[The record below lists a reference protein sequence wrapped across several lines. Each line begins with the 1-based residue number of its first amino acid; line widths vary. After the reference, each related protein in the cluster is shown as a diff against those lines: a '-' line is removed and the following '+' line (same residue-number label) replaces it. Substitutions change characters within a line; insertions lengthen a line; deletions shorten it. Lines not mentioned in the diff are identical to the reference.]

1 MAYPSQGERV
11 ERDFRIPVELA
22 EWLAAEARPRG
33 MDAVCPAGRSQNDL
47 VVQALYV
54 LRELRSGIPSPH
66 SVRILDEALADLDR
80 MAAG

>member
-11 ERDFRIPVELA
+11 SRAFRLPVELA
-22 EWLAAEARPRG
+22 DWLEHQSRPHGLDR
-33 MDAVCPAGRSQNDL
+33 VCPAGMTQNDL

-66 SVRILDEALADLDR
+66 SVAILDQALADLDAS
-80 MAAG
+80 AAR